1 MIRWLAR
8 IAVGNPVGANL
19 AMIALAV
26 TGLLVFRSMPREVFP
41 DFSLDAIEVF
51 TLAGGASPVDVERLV
66 TTPIEDVLEG
76 LDGIKEMRSV
86 SREGVSRIRLTLE
99 TGADLDEALASARD
113 RVRGGDVELP
123 EGADEPVVAEAKNRF
138 PVIAVFVYGSAD
150 QSALKALATEQSR
163 ALEALPGVSSVIATG
178 VLEPRIWIEVD
189 PVEMERHGMT
199 LEEIGAAVS
208 GRVAEVPLGTLEVDS
223 AEKLLRVGGDVR
235 WARDLADL
243 PIRTSPTGAAVTLER
258 VARVAE
264 ATRRGATYGRFNGQP
279 CVHLQVNKAAD
290 GDTIDIAREVRDYV
304 AKAAHDMPPGVALG
318 LNSDLSIYVK
328 NRLKT
333 MTDSGVIGAVLV
345 LIALLGFLSPRVALV
360 TALGIPLAFLGGILV
375 AGSLGVTMNMI
386 AMFALIVVLGMVVD
400 DAIVVGENVYRR
412 MEEGEDP
419 ETAAVEGTVEVGRAV
434 VATILT
440 SIAAFLPILML
451 SGTTGLFM
459 RPLPIVVSACL
470 VVSLIEAFTILP
482 SHLAHW
488 TSKRA
493 AAALHAKARAAG
505 GELRRWYSPLQ
516 DLYMGLLRRCV
527 RWRYVTLGAAVG
539 GGAMIAAF
547 GGVRLPFVLFDDFES
562 KLFFVSYRLDPSSSI
577 AQTEA
582 VSIGIEGS
590 VQSIAEGDVLSVHT
604 LLGIAA
610 SDVANVELGAHLGQ
624 VWVELKEGSGR
635 TRTTAEVIEA
645 LRQELG
651 DLPPIVDSFEI
662 DQPQSGPAG
671 RDIEVSL
678 RGPDLAVLGASA
690 EGLAAELATFAGA
703 REVRIDLENGK
714 GEVEVVPN
722 ARGRQLGL
730 SEADLARQLRT
741 AFEGTEVASLRR
753 GSDDVAILVKHPEA
767 DRSRAGVLGNLRVAL
782 PASDAAILPGRVPLR
797 DVADLIQTV
806 GPASV
811 SHEERLRSVIVSADV
826 DEKEGNS
833 TRILRSLDEDM
844 VDLFAGK
851 AGYSVRVR
859 GQAEEQAKSLAGL
872 GAAAVISGLL
882 IYLVL
887 GTLFQSFLQPMVI
900 MFIIPFAGVGMILGH
915 ALMDRSITL
924 MSLIG
929 LLALA
934 GVVVNDSL
942 ILVDFIGQRRRQGVA
957 LMTAVLD
964 SGRLRFRPILLTSVT
979 TMLGLLPLTFF
990 ATGQARFLQPMA
1002 ISIFFGLSLAT
1013 FLILILVP
1021 VAYLVLE
1028 DIVGLFRRAPLS
1040 TMVEAGYR
1048 RDETPGVGGGG
1059 GS

>member
-8 IAVGNPVGANL
+8 MAVGNPVGANL
-19 AMIALAV
+19 AMIALAAA
-26 TGLLVFRSMPREVFP
+26 GLLVYRGMPREVFP

-76 LDGIKEMRSV
+76 LDGVKEMRSV
-86 SREGVSRIRLTLE
+86 SREGVSRIRLTLQS
-99 TGADLDEALASARD
+99 GADLDEVLASARD
-113 RVRGGDVELP
+113 RVRGGDVVLP
-123 EGADEPVVAEAKNRF
+123 EGSDEPVVAEAKNRF

-150 QSALKALATEQSR
+150 GAVLKDMATQQSR
-163 ALEALPGVSSVIATG
+163 ALEALPGVSSVISTG
-178 VLEPRIWIEVD
+178 ILEPRIWIELK
-189 PVEMERHGMT
+189 PLEMERHGMT
-199 LEEIGAAVS
+199 LEEVSAAIS
-208 GRVAEVPLGTLEVDS
+208 ARVAEVPLGTLKVDS
-223 AEKLLRVGGDVR
+223 AEKLLRIGGDVR
-235 WARDLADL
+235 WGRDLAQL
-243 PIRTSPTGAAVTLER
+243 PIRTSPTGASVTLER
-258 VARVAE
+258 VARVTE
-264 ATRRGATYGRFNGQP
+264 ASRRGASYGRFNGQP
-279 CVHLQVNKAAD
+279 CVHLQVNKAQD
-290 GDTIDIAREVRDYV
+290 GDTIDIAREVREYV
-304 AKAAHDMPPGVALG
+304 AGAAADMPPGVALG
-318 LNSDLSIYVK
+318 MNSDLSIYVR

-333 MTDSGVIGAVLV
+333 MADSGVIGAVLV
-345 LIALLGFLSPRVALV
+345 LLALLGFLSPRVALV
-360 TALGIPLAFLGGILV
+360 TALGIPLSFLGGILV

-470 VVSLIEAFTILP
+470 VVSLVEAFTILP

-493 AAALHAKARAAG
+493 ARAMQAKAQAAG

-516 DLYMGLLRRCV
+516 DAYMKLLRLCV
-527 RWRYVTLGAAVG
+527 RWRYATLAFAVG
-539 GGAMIAAF
+539 GGAMIGAF

-562 KLFFVSYRLDPSSSI
+562 KLFFVSFRLDPSSSI
-577 AQTEA
+577 EQTEA
-582 VSIGIEGS
+582 ISIGIEDD
-590 VQSIAEGDVLSVHT
+590 VRSISEDEVVSMHT
-604 LLGIAA
+604 LLGVAA
-610 SDVANVELGAHLGQ
+610 SDVASFELGAHLGQ
-624 VWVELKEGSGR
+624 VWVELREGVGR
-635 TRTTAEVIEA
+635 KRTTAEVIEA
-645 LRQELG
+645 LRAELG
-651 DLPPIVDSFEI
+651 ELPSIVDSFEI
-662 DQPQSGPAG
+662 SQPQTGPSG

-678 RGPDLAVLGASA
+678 RGPDLGVLGRSADELSATLAS
-690 EGLAAELATFAGA
+690 FAGA
-703 REVRIDLENGK
+703 RDVRVDLEDGK

-722 ARGRQLGL
+722 ARGRQVGL

-741 AFEGTEVASLRR
+741 AFEGIEVASIRR
-753 GSDDVAILVKHPEA
+753 GSDDVQIMVKHPEA
-767 DRSRAGVLGNLRVAL
+767 DRSRAGVLGSLRIAL
-782 PASDAAILPGRVPLR
+782 PSPSAGGPGPLERVPLR
-797 DVADLIQTV
+797 DVAHLVQTV

-811 SHEERLRSVIVSADV
+811 SHEERMRSVIVSADV

-833 TRILRSLDEDM
+833 TRILRALDEELG
-844 VDLFAGK
+844 DLFGGAP
-851 AGYSVRVR
+851 GYSVRVR
-859 GQAEEQAKSLAGL
+859 GQAEEQEESLAGL

-887 GTLFQSFLQPMVI
+887 GTLFQSFLQPLVI
-900 MFIIPFAGVGMILGH
+900 MFIIPFAAIGMIFGH

-957 LMTAVLD
+957 LMQAVLD

-979 TMLGLLPLTFF
+979 TMLGLMPLTFF

-1013 FLILILVP
+1013 LLILILVP
-1021 VAYLVLE
+1021 ITYLVLE
-1028 DIVGLFRRAPLS
+1028 DMIGIVKRTIRR
-1040 TMVEAGYR
+1040 
-1048 RDETPGVGGGG
+1048 
-1059 GS
+1059 